1 MSLKNPI
8 FRKFSYT
15 APFDNAVKMVIDGTQ
30 YYITR
35 KDLNDSYVLDR
46 FANCYLLYILFHSY
60 VSYLIAD
67 SQVELGIIGGLNLL
81 SFIATKEYLTPLVV
95 LSLFSHLC
103 LGVVFFI
110 RAMTDGNASQFICYF
125 VHIGANQYMFSFYTD

>member
-46 FANCYLLYILFHSY
+46 FANCYLLYILFHSIIT
-60 VSYLIAD
+60 YLIAYTQ
-67 SQVELGIIGGLNLL
+67 SELAIISGINLL
-81 SFIATKEYLTPLVV
+81 SFIGTKEYLTPLVV
-95 LSLFSHLC
+95 LSLFSYYC

-110 RAMTDGNASQFICYF
+110 RVMTDGEASQLVCSIIHIC
-125 VHIGANQYMFSFYTD
+125 ANQYMFSFYTD